1 MVVGVGREAERGWA
15 SQRLRPLHGE
25 GERKDQSLFWSSG
38 LCLRW
43 GSPCPLWRRG
53 GLASPFP
60 QARGSPSPALGQG
73 GGACVWRG

>member
-1 MVVGVGREAERGWA
+1 MGVGREAERGWA
-15 SQRLRPLHGE
+15 SQRLRPQHGE

-53 GLASPFP
+53 RLAF
-60 QARGSPSPALGQG
+60 PSPKPEGPLPLPWARVGVHVCVG
-73 GGACVWRG
+73 G